1 MSRWKSVLCVAVLVL
16 LAGVLSWGHVWR
28 YTTVSPIDELQ
39 HLDYLIKV
47 QNGEMVGNGDL
58 FGQSAMRIE
67 TCHRLDAEFDVKIQ
81 PCATGDVLLV
91 PQDFQESGFNTASIH
106 PPTYYAIDGVVARVI
121 DRVLP
126 GEHDWLTTGRL
137 AGSLWLMAAAM
148 MLWFLFR
155 ELLADRIVAFSLT
168 AALIAS
174 PTVLHA
180 VATINPDG
188 TALFIGAAILWAVV
202 RWERSAAPFWLP
214 VAVAAFA
221 AATKVTNLVAVAL
234 VLFYLLGRVA
244 WKSRPGETNLRS
256 WVGEQFSANKRLF
269 RMMAAILG
277 AVGVVSVVWLGITR
291 VIESLPASEIP
302 MVARYR
308 ISSFPFEGF
317 VESWRQ
323 TVSPLSTPYLTPFL
337 RNDGIILFA
346 GLVAFWLLGAAVAS
360 TIRSAPGSRS
370 RMIGCASLLTIVLA
384 GPALVVFNSV
394 IQGIYVVVP
403 TRYALA
409 AVPALAAS
417 GLPVASTQVG
427 RVVLSVLASG
437 MAVSVLGAI
446 IFS

>member
-1 MSRWKSVLCVAVLVL
+1 MCVVLLVL

-58 FGQSAMRIE
+58 FGQSALRIE
-67 TCHRLDAEFDVKIQ
+67 TCHRLDAEFDLYIP
-81 PCATGDVLLV
+81 PCVEGDVVLT
-91 PQDFQESGFNTASIH
+91 PEEFQEGGFNTASIH
-106 PPTYYAIDGVVARVI
+106 PPTYYAIDGFVARVI

-126 GEHDWLTTGRL
+126 GQHDWLTTGRL

-155 ELLADRIVAFSLT
+155 ELSADRMSAFSLT

-188 TALFIGAAILWAVV
+188 SALFVGAAIVWAVI
-202 RWERSAAPFWLP
+202 RWERAAAPFWLP

-234 VLFYLLGRVA
+234 VLIYLLGRVA
-244 WKSRPGETNLRS
+244 WKAGSGGTGLRS
-256 WVGEQFSANKRLF
+256 WLGEQFSENKQIF

-277 AVGVVSVVWLGITR
+277 AVGAVSVVWLGITR
-291 VIESLPASEIP
+291 LIQTLPASEIP
-302 MVARYR
+302 MVERYR
-308 ISSFPFEGF
+308 IASFPVEGL

-323 TVSPLSTPYLTPFL
+323 TVSPLSTPYLAPFL
-337 RNDGIILFA
+337 RNNGIILFT
-346 GLVAFWLLGAAVAS
+346 GLVAFWVLGAAVAS

-370 RMIGCASLLTIVLA
+370 RILGCASLLTVALA
-384 GPALVVFNSV
+384 GPALVVFNAV
-394 IQGIYVVVP
+394 VQGIYVVIP
-403 TRYALA
+403 IRYALA

-417 GLPVASTQVG
+417 GIPIASTRVG
-427 RVVLSVLASG
+427 RVVVSIFATGMVLA
-437 MAVSVLGAI
+437 VLGTI
-446 IFS
+446 ILV

>member
-1 MSRWKSVLCVAVLVL
+1 MLCVAVLVL

-58 FGQSAMRIE
+58 FGQSAMQLE
-67 TCHRLDAEFDVKIQ
+67 TCHRLDAEFDIRIQ
-81 PCATGDVLLV
+81 PCATGDVILV
-91 PQDFQESGFNTASIH
+91 PEDFQEVGFNTASIH
-106 PPTYYAIDGVVARVI
+106 PPTYYAIGGVVARVI
-121 DRVLP
+121 DWVTP

-148 MLWFLFR
+148 MLWLLFR

-180 VATINPDG
+180 IATINTDG

-202 RWERSAAPFWLP
+202 RWERAAAPFWLP

-234 VLFYLLGRVA
+234 VLIYLLGRVA
-244 WKSRPGETNLRS
+244 WKSRSRETDLRS
-256 WVGEQFSANKRLF
+256 WFSEQLSANKRLF

-277 AVGVVSVVWLGITR
+277 AVGVVSVVWLVITR
-291 VIESLPASEIP
+291 MIESLPASEIP
-302 MVARYR
+302 MVERYR
-308 ISSFPFEGF
+308 ITSFPFEGF

-323 TVSPLSTPYLTPFL
+323 TVSPLSTPYLAPFL
-337 RNDGIILFA
+337 RNNGIVLFA
-346 GLVAFWLLGAAVAS
+346 GLVAFWVLGAAVIS

-370 RMIGCASLLTIVLA
+370 RIIGCASLLTVVLA

-394 IQGIYVVVP
+394 IQGVYVLIP

-417 GLPVASTQVG
+417 GLPVASTRVG
-427 RVVLSVLASG
+427 RFTLSVLAGG
-437 MAVSVLGAI
+437 MVVSVLGAI
-446 IFS
+446 VFA

>member
-1 MSRWKSVLCVAVLVL
+1 MCVGVLVL

-58 FGQSAMRIE
+58 FGQSALRIQ
-67 TCHRLDAEFDVKIQ
+67 TCHRLDAEFDIKVP
-81 PCATGDVLLV
+81 PCVEGNILLV
-91 PQDFQESGFNTASIH
+91 PEQFQEGGFNTASIH
-106 PPTYYAIDGVVARVI
+106 PPTYYAIDGVVARAI
-121 DRVLP
+121 DRILP
-126 GEHDWLTTGRL
+126 GQHDWLTTGRL

-155 ELLADRIVAFSLT
+155 ELAADRIAAFSLT

-188 TALFIGAAILWAVV
+188 TALFVGAAIVWAVI
-202 RWERSAAPFWLP
+202 RWERAAAPFWLP

-234 VLFYLLGRVA
+234 VLVYLLGRVA
-244 WKSRPGETNLRS
+244 WKSGSHGTGLRS
-256 WVGEQFSANKRLF
+256 WVGKQISENKRIF

-277 AVGVVSVVWLGITR
+277 AVGAVSIVWLGITR
-291 VIESLPASEIP
+291 LIQSLPASEIP
-302 MVARYR
+302 MVERYR
-308 ISSFPFEGF
+308 ITSFPVEGF
-317 VESWRQ
+317 VESWQQ
-323 TVSPLSTPYLTPFL
+323 TVSPLSTPYLAPFL
-337 RNDGIILFA
+337 RNNGVVLFA
-346 GLVAFWLLGAAVAS
+346 GLIAIWVLGAAVVS

-370 RMIGCASLLTIVLA
+370 RMLGCASLLTVALA
-384 GPALVVFNSV
+384 GPALVVFNAV
-394 IQGIYVVVP
+394 VQGIYVVIP
-403 TRYALA
+403 IRYALA

-417 GLPVASTQVG
+417 GLPVASTRVG
-427 RVVLSVLASG
+427 RVALSVLAG
-437 MAVSVLGAI
+437 GLVVTVLGAI
-446 IFS
+446 LFV